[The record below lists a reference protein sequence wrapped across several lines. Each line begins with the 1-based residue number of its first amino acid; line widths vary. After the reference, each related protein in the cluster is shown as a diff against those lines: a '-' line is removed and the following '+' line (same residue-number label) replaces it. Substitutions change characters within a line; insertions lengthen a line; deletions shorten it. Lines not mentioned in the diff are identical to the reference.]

1 MKWAFQVKDKMKVA
15 GLLMAIIIVIA
26 LGHISGRQNYS
37 DLGNS
42 ISSIYEDRLLPAT
55 YIYQINEHMYQKR
68 LLDETEGLTPAALA
82 KEHRAHDLAIAKL
95 IKNYET
101 TFLTIEEKEQ
111 WKLFKTNLHQ
121 YLLSYHQT
129 TDKDRDYY
137 FAETL
142 HGLHQLSNI
151 QVGEGGHLKSN
162 SKAII
167 NGTIVA
173 SYLEICL
180 LLVLGII
187 TVVLLSATDRRIF
200 KQVGSHPMN

>member
-15 GLLMAIIIVIA
+15 GLLMAIIVIIA

-68 LLDETEGLTPAALA
+68 LLDEQEGLTPALLT
-82 KEHRAHDLAIAKL
+82 KEHRVHDLAIATL

-101 TFLTIEEKEQ
+101 TFLTAKEKEQ

-121 YLLSYHQT
+121 YLLTDNLSTAKNREHYFTQT
-129 TDKDRDYY
+129 INN
-137 FAETL
+137 L
-142 HGLHQLSNI
+142 HELSNI
-151 QVGEGGHLKSN
+151 QVGEGRHLRTN
-162 SKAII
+162 SAAII
-167 NGTIVA
+167 NGTVIA

-180 LLVLGII
+180 LVVLGIVTI
-187 TVVLLSATDRRIF
+187 ILLSATDKRIF
-200 KQVGSHPMN
+200 HHVQNHSMN